1 MAPRQGHPITPT
13 YIFLAYYKAPD
24 GTIATSDFRFDT
36 ALRGQK
42 LSGIF
47 RIVFY
52 PLRPSQVPVPLCV
65 FDVDGGA
72 VTLNFADAAKTVI
85 SQIKLT
91 AKIPCALAF
100 NSNGLID
107 FKVEYESDQE
117 LPRCTKF
124 EIDGLSLGG
133 NSQDRLR
140 KVIDDNHPIDLPFG
154 NIDGTLIKN
163 YTGFE
168 ILTELQF
175 KNTPGNMNCRLTNK
189 RRVRLMKRTTDNY
202 YQPWFEVTETTTG
215 ECSLPERQFKLWSD
229 SPSKMVRQ
237 QAPRTWRLVQR
248 PAFDM
253 DAGPTSPNRQKW
265 ILHIFGI
272 PTYFV
277 LREWEAWA
285 TEYRRSLRQ
294 VIGHRPVTFLP
305 QFQAPATGN
314 NSVLTYAGRWVVSFL
329 ISRSPDFVS
338 HCAPLSIHLTDSG
351 PAAQSLE
358 LQVSFPGIRDLSGHP
373 LVGRAIKLVPT
384 IKDSNEGL
392 LKDSNEELLVAEQK
406 TGIALNSD
414 GPVLGAP
421 SALPSVVRM
430 GSLDLEFAG
439 AATSQQPKPK
449 LSLPGWMLLRPQGD
463 ITDVH
468 IDLHFSISDLYPG
481 GQDDP
486 VGEEFVPE
494 RLNNFGALDR
504 SAIASTSTSTDDV
517 IVRELEIEEG
527 FQRKSP
533 LVIDLSRAN
542 APSKPALPFSL
553 RVMEDFKTA
562 YNQVVRLN
570 IISNSPAEQVETKT
584 LDICAD
590 DEHKGRDVLVLDTNP
605 FLVAKVHYLP
615 FDQVGRFNS
624 TIIAEWTTGD
634 ADAANWKLQFNQQPF
649 CLTMPPAGVGEE
661 MIKSK
666 AYPTT
671 LPIPFR
677 FSTPTQ
683 LVLDPRTAPTLFA
696 EAPWNLRR
704 ILGTPGQPF
713 AGPLVKSLRYELLY
727 GLSCDAEQP
736 MVRLSEIFSRVGKI
750 AARRD
755 PEIQWPATKR
765 QNDAYAEERLHWSK
779 LYRQY
784 LSRIAVLEPWNSILP
799 SVDEKP
805 ALIEGATCW
814 IRPYPDS
821 DMQDPFNSSA
831 GNLRGGA
838 TWGFE
843 SKNIYQTIFDNPD
856 AGAPA
861 ASRKPAPSSSASV
874 ADLELSS
881 LGGWGHQV
889 AGFQSGLTKIY
900 SDSSMGRTY
909 RYKLERL
916 GRIAVF
922 WNLAK
927 HVIVYERTVAPP
939 KQFLTE
945 EPALAGW
952 PLIRKVRE
960 YVEIL
965 EDVRTY
971 PDNPTFANSADQQL
985 AERARGPIASCT
997 FLKGAQISVSGA
1009 WGADVG
1015 TIGWRVPL
1023 WNPSTG
1029 RSDVYPKPK
1038 ITLGIFSTV
1047 NEKPQIYPSEIDHP
1061 ENVYFFTQTA
1071 NIVDGNTS
1079 NKVDPDP
1086 HRWLPVPA
1094 IDFVNLERP
1103 VAPRGNFE
1111 AGDVRQIA
1119 PNESPVPGGFGPC
1132 TFQLVPA
1139 PVPANLVQD
1148 RGAPQPMS
1156 AVLETVSMSR
1166 SATGAG
1172 KLPANIL
1179 SLQTIQN
1186 STAAIFAEILKVLP
1200 SDAASVNSNILTAI
1214 KSAKDTQIATLQDTL
1229 SKGKEQLADV
1239 QSKIGAELQKI
1250 EQNAADNLKN
1260 QLVDSIC
1267 PATGKGLL
1275 DEFQANAND
1284 ILQNFDPAKAK
1295 AAVAQLQD
1303 SVDEVFLLVQSLPGA
1318 TGQFV
1323 ARYFDTA
1330 YQLCINVDKELTAVR
1345 SQMQDFTQIKA
1356 QGAVDDFLAS
1366 FRSRFVSPLLNAG
1379 SAKPVDKIPDLAAY
1393 ARTYLL
1399 DLTTG
1404 FESAALSMRLSV
1416 SNAKKADDVVASF
1429 KDSGFYKACV
1439 TYSTTMS
1446 GTSKLPGGIAKL
1458 ASAVFNLSDPFL
1470 GTKEDLDTKL
1480 KLGETWKRD
1489 LVDEWHKKVAKWDP
1503 SDSAKFTTISQEAA
1517 KFLKEGLAAKVDT
1530 LKADIQSQMSQMAKV
1545 FAGEFDCGLDQLNA
1559 VGQKVETTLAEL
1571 KNASVEQAREK
1582 LQKLRDDYSQQ
1593 AEAFVNKSVRSLL
1606 PDDTVLQTGSQTLS
1620 LIRAL
1625 GQPPKVPQLEFDRE
1639 KIAYYFSEVAPTID
1653 VTPVLAR
1660 VHQAGEVLAQGQQV
1674 LDALKPLGMSVPV
1687 TGIFDQLLPAKL
1699 ENFDLSTVLPNVA
1712 GLQLNKLFSGL
1723 KFPKNLGG
1731 DKVRVTHG
1739 LDQQSKRPYVR
1750 GDIDVQMTE
1759 VATVFTIG
1767 PVCLQVVTAHFQAN
1781 TLVDVGVDGSIRRK
1795 VSGKI
1800 SGQWRLAVSNQPIV
1814 TLKDTTLSFDD
1825 SGQIQ
1830 FAVSPA
1836 GVELPGAMAF
1846 VSELAKAYKG
1856 KDSGLSIG
1864 LLPDGFQSVLKLPI
1878 PNTQAGTSGISNLTI
1893 GALFSVRFVKGQGF
1907 QLSVGF
1913 SLARP
1918 DAPFSLTV
1926 FILGGGGYLE
1936 ALATYSPNTGQ
1947 IGCEVSLSVTA
1958 SASLAIS
1965 LGPISGGVYVY
1976 LGMTGH
1982 FATGGPGLTLGMIV
1996 LIRGEV
2002 NILGIVSAAVSL
2014 LLEATY
2020 NSQSGELAGHGQL
2033 SISIKICWCFTL
2045 DINEEV
2051 HYTLGSNASQTSEV
2065 FDRPPANLVA
2075 ALPGAD
2081 SAFSYAMNADTNDD
2095 FLKYAKQYVAML
2107 A

>member
-1 MAPRQGHPITPT
+1 MASRQGHPITPT
-13 YIFLAYYKAPD
+13 HIFLAYYQTPD

-36 ALRGQK
+36 VLRGQK
-42 LSGIF
+42 VSGIF

-72 VTLNFADAAKTVI
+72 VTLDFADPAKTVI
-85 SQIKLT
+85 SKITLK
-91 AKIPCALAF
+91 AKITCALAL
-100 NSNGLID
+100 NSNGLMD
-107 FKVEYESDQE
+107 FEVEYKADQE

-133 NSQDRLR
+133 DSNDRLR
-140 KVIDDNHPIDLPFG
+140 KAIEDNRPLDLPSR
-154 NIDGTLIKN
+154 NINGTLLKN

-168 ILTELQF
+168 ILTELQL
-175 KNTPGNMNCRLTNK
+175 KNIAGNMNCHLAT
-189 RRVRLMKRTTDNY
+189 RRRIRLMKRATDNY

-229 SPSKMVRQ
+229 SSSKIVRE

-253 DAGPTSPNRQKW
+253 DAGPTSPDHQKW

-277 LREWEAWA
+277 LHEWEAWA

-305 QFQAPATGN
+305 QFQGLATGGN
-314 NSVLTYAGRWVVSFL
+314 PVPTYAGRWIVSYL
-329 ISRSPDFVS
+329 IRRSTES
-338 HCAPLSIHLTDSG
+338 ATRCKALSIHLADTG
-351 PAAQSLE
+351 PANQSLE
-358 LQVSFPGIRDLSGHP
+358 LQVSFPGIQDLSGHP
-373 LVGRAIKLVPT
+373 LAGRTIRLIPT
-384 IKDSNEGL
+384 IKDSNEQL
-392 LKDSNEELLVAEQK
+392 LKDSNEGLLAAEQK

-414 GPVLGAP
+414 GPVLGASP
-421 SALPSVVRM
+421 VASVVRM

-439 AATSQQPKPK
+439 VATNQQATPK
-449 LSLPGWMLLRPQGD
+449 LSLPGWVLLRPQGD

-494 RLNNFGALDR
+494 RLNNLGALDLP
-504 SAIASTSTSTDDV
+504 AVAATATGVDDV
-517 IVRELEIEEG
+517 IVREREIEAG

-542 APSKPALPFSL
+542 VPSKPALPFSL
-553 RVMEDFKTA
+553 RVMEDFKTG

-570 IISNSPAEQVETKT
+570 IISNSPAQQVETKT
-584 LDICAD
+584 LDICV
-590 DEHKGRDVLVLDTNP
+590 DEDHKGRDVLVLDTNP

-634 ADAANWKLQFNQQPF
+634 ADAANWKLQFNQEPF

-713 AGPLVKSLRYELLY
+713 TGPLVKSLRYELLY

-736 MVRLSEIFSRVGKI
+736 MVRLAEIFARVGKI

-755 PEIQWPATKR
+755 SEIQWPATKR
-765 QNDAYAEERLHWSK
+765 QREAYAEERLQWSR

-799 SVDEKP
+799 SVEKP
-805 ALIEGATCW
+805 ALMEGVTCW

-821 DMQDPFNSSA
+821 DMQDPFNPSA
-831 GNLRGGA
+831 GHLRGGA

-843 SKNIYQTIFDNPD
+843 SKNIYQTIFENPD

-861 ASRKPAPSSSASV
+861 TSRKPAPSSSASV
-874 ADLELSS
+874 ADFELSS

-889 AGFQSGLTKIY
+889 AGFQAGLTKIY

-945 EPALAGW
+945 EPSLAGW
-952 PLIRKVRE
+952 PLLRKVRE

-971 PDNPTFANSADQQL
+971 PDNPAFANSADQQL

-1015 TIGWRVPL
+1015 TTGWRVPL

-1029 RSDVYPKPK
+1029 RPDVYPKPK
-1038 ITLGIFSTV
+1038 ITLGVFSTV
-1047 NEKPQIYPSEIDHP
+1047 NEKPQVYPSEIDHP

-1086 HRWLPVPA
+1086 HRWLPAAGV
-1094 IDFVNLERP
+1094 DFVNLERP

-1139 PVPANLVQD
+1139 PVPANIVQD

-1166 SATGAG
+1166 SATGAD
-1172 KLPANIL
+1172 KLPPNIV
-1179 SLQTIQN
+1179 SLQTIQS
-1186 STAAIFAEILKVLP
+1186 STAAIFAEILKNLP
-1200 SDAASVNSNILTAI
+1200 SDAASVNSNIVTAI
-1214 KSAKDTQIATLQDTL
+1214 KSAKDTQITALQDTL
-1229 SKGKEQLADV
+1229 LKGKQQLADV
-1239 QSKIGAELQKI
+1239 QKNLEAELKKT
-1250 EQNAADNLKN
+1250 EQSAAGILKN
-1260 QLVDSIC
+1260 HLVESIC

-1275 DEFQANAND
+1275 DEFQSNAND

-1295 AAVAQLQD
+1295 ASLAQLQD

-1318 TGQFV
+1318 IGQFV
-1323 ARYFDTA
+1323 ARYFDAA
-1330 YQLCINVDKELTAVR
+1330 YQVCLNVDKELAAVR
-1345 SQMQDFTQIKA
+1345 SQMQDFSQIKA
-1356 QGAVDDFLAS
+1356 QGAVDDFVAS
-1366 FRSRFVSPLLNAG
+1366 FRSRLLSPLLNAG
-1379 SAKPVDKIPDLAAY
+1379 NAKPVDKIPDLTAY

-1399 DLTTG
+1399 DLMTG
-1404 FESAALSMRLSV
+1404 FESAAQSMRLSIA
-1416 SNAKKADDVVASF
+1416 NAKKADDVISIF
-1429 KDSGFYKACV
+1429 KGSDFYKACV
-1439 TYSTTMS
+1439 AYSTTS
-1446 GTSKLPGGIAKL
+1446 AGTSKLPAVIAKF
-1458 ASAVFNLSDPFL
+1458 ASAVFNLNDVFL
-1470 GTKEDLDTKL
+1470 GSKEELDTKL
-1480 KLGETWKRD
+1480 KLGENWKHD
-1489 LVDEWHKKVAKWDP
+1489 LVDEWHKRVAQWDP
-1503 SDSAKFTTISQEAA
+1503 SDAAKFTAISQEAA
-1517 KFLKEGLAAKVDT
+1517 KFLKEGLPAKVDT
-1530 LKADIQSQMSQMAKV
+1530 LEAAIQSQMSQMAKV
-1545 FAGEFDCGLDQLNA
+1545 FAGEFDCGVDQLNA
-1559 VGQKVETTLAEL
+1559 IGQKVEDALAKL
-1571 KNASVEQAREK
+1571 TSASVGQAREEF
-1582 LQKLRDDYSQQ
+1582 QKLRDDYSQR

-1606 PDDTVLQTGSQTLS
+1606 PDNTVLQTGSQTLS

-1750 GDIDVQMTE
+1750 GDVDVQVTE

-1767 PVCLQVVTAHFQAN
+1767 PVCLQVVTARFQAN
-1781 TLVDVGVDGSIRRK
+1781 TLVDVGIDGSIRRK

-1800 SGQWRLAVSNQPIV
+1800 SGQWRLAVSNQPVV

-1846 VSELAKAYKG
+1846 ISELAKAYKG

-2051 HYTLGSNASQTSEV
+2051 HYTLGSNSGQNSGV
-2065 FDRPPANLVA
+2065 LDRPSANLVA
-2075 ALPGAD
+2075 ALPGAE
-2081 SAFSYAMNADTNDD
+2081 SAIAYAINAEIINDD